1 MSARRGPT
9 ATAHGHARRRRAAA
23 RRDGARTLA
32 GFVPYRLATLA
43 KLLAL
48 VASRLYAKRFGL
60 VVREWQILAVLG
72 EGRPLSAAEVARR
85 TVIDK
90 GRVSRAVASLTR
102 RGLIE
107 RAPDAFDARR
117 TMLRLSQKGR
127 AIYRR
132 IVPLARGEER
142 ALLDPL
148 TPAERRQLERLL
160 GKLHRQG
167 EAMLARSGGLEGLD
181 EGE

>member
-9 ATAHGHARRRRAAA
+9 TTADRHARRRRAAA
-23 RRDGARTLA
+23 RRDGALA
-32 GFVPYRLATLA
+32 LEGFVPHRIATLA
-43 KLLAL
+43 HFVAAVAL
-48 VASRLYAKRFGL
+48 RGYARRFGL
-60 VVREWQILAVLG
+60 LVREWHILAVLG
-72 EGRPLSAAEVARR
+72 EGRPLSAAELARR

-102 RGLIE
+102 RGLVE

-132 IVPLARGEER
+132 IVPLARGRER
-142 ALLDPL
+142 ALLDAL

-160 GKLHRQG
+160 AKLHGQA
-167 EAMLARSGGLEGLD
+167 EAMLARAGELGEPGED
-181 EGE
+181 E